1 MIKSM
6 TGFGKVSFSDEK
18 LNLDIEIKT
27 INSRYFDFNI
37 RMPFQLN
44 FLEDKISKTVKEYI
58 SRGRVDVFIRSKK
71 KNLVNT
77 NIKVDLNQAS
87 IMHEALQNIAN
98 ASGLNADSIKM
109 SDLLRNEDILSFESE
124 TLDEKYI
131 EETLISQI
139 RIALEH
145 LVEMRRKEGISL
157 YNDLSSNIDELESK
171 KDLVKSFSENIKFE
185 IREKLLKNIQELIDL
200 SKVDEDRL
208 SNEIVYYADKQDV
221 NEEIIRL
228 ESHIIQF
235 REILT
240 KDESVGKKLDF
251 ITQEMLRESNTIG
264 SKSSKIDI
272 TNIVIDMKTVIE
284 KIKEQVQNVE

>member
-37 RMPFQLN
+37 RMPYQLN
-44 FLEDKISKTVKEYI
+44 FLEDKISKTVKEYVK
-58 SRGRVDVFIRSKK
+58 RGRVDVFIRSKK
-71 KNLVNT
+71 KNLINT
-77 NIKVDLNQAS
+77 DIKIDLDQAN
-87 IMHEALQNIAN
+87 L
-98 ASGLNADSIKM
+98 M
-109 SDLLRNEDILSFESE
+109 SDALKRIAESTGVNKESIQISDILKNDDILIFESE
-124 TLDEKYI
+124 SLDEKYL
-131 EETLISQI
+131 EETILDQI
-139 RIALEH
+139 KIALEH
-145 LVEMRRKEGISL
+145 LVEMRKNEGLSL
-157 YNDLSSNIDELESK
+157 HNDLSANVSELETK
-171 KDLVKSFSENIKFE
+171 KDLIKQLSENIKSE

-208 SNEIVYYADKQDV
+208 SNEIVYYADKQDI

-228 ESHIIQF
+228 ESHIDQF
-235 REILT
+235 REIVN